1 MDGKEK
7 KKPNIVLYTIF
18 MLIAFFIITELI
30 IWGYGSTIILN
41 SLAYYPQGN
50 LVITEAILA
59 LLVLIVMLIFKNSY
73 VFTQK
78 SEKITKGLFYGIYY
92 IIGGVLIILLAG
104 GLNGIMHGG
113 LSIINLIIGCF
124 FIGVAEE
131 FLCRGW
137 LLNEFLERFGDT
149 KKGVWYSIIVSG
161 LIFGVLHFS
170 NVLYGQDLIS
180 TITQVIGAAGTGI
193 MFGIIYYKTKNIW
206 SVILLHAF
214 WDFSIYLSLIAPVTS
229 TVETTS
235 IISAISVIFT
245 ILMAAAELLNM
256 IPYVKDI
263 DSTPKKKTVILLA
276 CISIVLYLVF
286 LVGTTSTGSKMGDE
300 YTFDSY
306 KLDNYSLITDN
317 YEDYYIKHTRQILN
331 NQNSDSNAEA
341 NISEENYNFK
351 LEVNDD
357 SNLVLTNL
365 NTKYSIEFEC
375 EYLYDYIIMEEK
387 DYFVLAYIDYI
398 DNTNPFLFYK
408 YIKKEDITNENT
420 FMNNIKD
427 GMKKYLLSD
436 VSELL
441 VINDR
446 EKDISYVTAFNPDY
460 GYYMLISE
468 DKMSI
473 LNRDE

>member
-30 IWGYGSTIILN
+30 IWGYGSTIILEAITN
-41 SLAYYPQGN
+41 YPQGN